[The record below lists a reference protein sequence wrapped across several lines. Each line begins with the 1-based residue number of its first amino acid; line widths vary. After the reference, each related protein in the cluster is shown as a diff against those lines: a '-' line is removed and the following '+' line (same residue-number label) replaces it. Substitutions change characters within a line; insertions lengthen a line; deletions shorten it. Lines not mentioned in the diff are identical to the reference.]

1 MDWVGLAQDRDR
13 WQALVNAV
21 MNLPDPQMWR
31 ISSLVEDLLASQQ
44 GLCSMG
50 VSQLVNWFV
59 GWSVVDLVGWL
70 SAGFNSH
77 ATLTRK

>member
-1 MDWVGLAQDRDR
+1 MDWVGLAQGRDR
-13 WQALVNAV
+13 WRALVNVV

-59 GWSVVDLVGWL
+59 GWSVGQSLVWLVGY
-70 SAGFNSH
+70 
-77 ATLTRK
+77 